1 MCWIDSLEAKYR
13 QAVLQAVTM
22 ILILH
27 QILPHMG
34 LELTKSLM

>member
-13 QAVLQAVTM
+13 QAVIQAVTM

-27 QILPHMG
+27 QILPDVG
-34 LELTKSLM
+34 LELIKSLM

>member
-13 QAVLQAVTM
+13 QAVAVTM

-34 LELTKSLM
+34 LELIKSLM